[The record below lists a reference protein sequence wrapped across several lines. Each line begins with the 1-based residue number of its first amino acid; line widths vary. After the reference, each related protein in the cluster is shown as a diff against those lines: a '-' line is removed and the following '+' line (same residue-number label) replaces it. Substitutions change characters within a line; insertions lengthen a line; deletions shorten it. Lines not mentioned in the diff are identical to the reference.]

1 MNPPILLMPPTPAQ
15 APELAAALLA
25 LDPTLDLTTWQRD
38 LPERQ
43 LARTEVILG
52 WRLNAGLLAR
62 LPALRWVC
70 SMAAGVEK
78 LLLPELSPQV
88 LVSRVVDPEQALG
101 MAQFVAMVVLA
112 RLRELPR
119 YQAQQLAR
127 SWQRHPVAA
136 AHPKVVVMGL
146 GEVGR
151 EIARVLQALG
161 CQVQGWRRSS
171 GPLPAFLQQSQPEF
185 VVNVLPLTPATEG
198 LLNAEAFAAVPRGA
212 YIVNVA
218 RGGHLVEADLIAALR
233 SGQLSGA
240 ALDVQ
245 QNEPLPPD
253 DPLWDA
259 PGVAITPHIAAQ
271 SSVQTVAAQFIAG
284 LRALQAG
291 APLPNRVDRS
301 LGY

>member
-1 MNPPILLMPPTPAQ
+1 MNTPILLMPPTPAQ
-15 APELAAALLA
+15 APELAAAIHALA
-25 LDPTLDLTTWQRD
+25 PELDLTTWQRD
-38 LPERQ
+38 LPPSALTR
-43 LARTEVILG
+43 AEVVLG
-52 WRLNAGLLAR
+52 WRLNAAQIQS

-78 LLLPELSPQV
+78 LLLPELPAEVQ
-88 LVSRVVDPEQALG
+88 VSRVVDPEQALG
-101 MAQFVAMVVLA
+101 MAQFVAMVMLA
-112 RLRELPR
+112 RLRDLPR
-119 YQAQQLAR
+119 YQAQQQAR

-136 AHPKVVVMGL
+136 AHPMVVGLGL

-161 CQVQGWRRSS
+161 CEVQGWRRSS
-171 GPLPAFLQQSQPEF
+171 GPLPAFLGRARPEF

-198 LLNAEAFAAVPRGA
+198 LLNAGAFAAMPRGA

-218 RGGHLVEADLIAALR
+218 RGGHLIEADLIEALQ

-253 DPLWDA
+253 DPLWTT

-271 SSVQTVAAQFIAG
+271 SSLQTVAAQFIAG

-291 APLPNRVDRS
+291 APLPNAVDRS